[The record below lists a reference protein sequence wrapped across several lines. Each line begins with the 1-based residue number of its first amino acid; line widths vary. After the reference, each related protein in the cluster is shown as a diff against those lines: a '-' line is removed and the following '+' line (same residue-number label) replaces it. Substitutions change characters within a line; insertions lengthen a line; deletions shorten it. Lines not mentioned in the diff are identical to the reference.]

1 MAEHDTAPQGTPTPN
16 DAGAGKPGQ
25 QTSAPSV
32 HILGQYIKDLSF
44 ENPGS
49 RGAQQQQPNIDIGID
64 VGATPHESGNGV
76 FEVSLRVQG
85 KATDAQSALFVA
97 ELDYAGLF
105 QIQGF
110 KPEEM
115 EAVLLIEC
123 PRLIFPF
130 ARRIL
135 ADITLSGGFP
145 PLLID
150 PIDFR
155 ALYLSQKQRQQEAQ
169 QTPNAG
175 PMATVASP
183 PQQPT

>member
-1 MAEHDTAPQGTPTPN
+1 MAQHDTAPSGTPTSSE
-16 DAGAGKPGQ
+16 AGAGKPDQ
-25 QTSAPSV
+25 KDLAPSV

-49 RGAQQQQPNIDIGID
+49 RGVQKQPDIEIGID
-64 VGATPHESGNGV
+64 VGAAAHEDGNSV
-76 FEVSLRVQG
+76 YEVSLRIQG
-85 KATDAQSALFVA
+85 KATHEKNTLFMA

-105 QIQGF
+105 QLQGF

-135 ADITLSGGFP
+135 ADVTLSGGFP

-155 ALYLSQKQRQQEAQ
+155 NLYLSQKQRQQQAQ
-169 QTPNAG
+169 APNLG
-175 PMATVASP
+175 PMAAASGP
-183 PQQPT
+183 VQQA